1 MKNDSMERI
10 NTGIDGLDDKM
21 QGGFVEGSVNLVTGK
36 TGTGKTAFCASFLY
50 AGIYKNEVGVYVTT
64 EEPENDIKADI
75 SSMFNWDFE
84 ALEKKKFIN
93 FLAIE
98 PIIPTNFNRDEEMS
112 RILKIYVYDLYSKI
126 EEIVKKNNAKRL
138 VIDSSTIIEMFIQD
152 EYLRRVALMKLV
164 GDLKK
169 LGVTT
174 IITGTVPEGTD
185 LLSISGIIEFFVDSV
200 VKLEFMP
207 VAEEF
212 KRTLTIR
219 KMRRTD
225 HSIYIHPFEITKN
238 GLKVV
243 KIE

>member
-1 MKNDSMERI
+1 MNRV
-10 NTGIDGLDDKM
+10 NTGIEGLDEKM
-21 QGGFVEGSVNLVTGK
+21 QGGFVQGSVNLITGK

-50 AGIYKNEVGVYVTT
+50 AGVYNNEVGVYVTT
-64 EEPENDIKADI
+64 EEPEEDIKADI
-75 SSMFNWDFE
+75 NSMFGWDFDT
-84 ALEKKKFIN
+84 LEKKKFVN
-93 FLAIE
+93 FLSIE
-98 PIIPTNFNRDEEMS
+98 PIIPVNFNREEEMGKV
-112 RILKIYVYDLYSKI
+112 LKIYVYDLYTRI
-126 EEIVKKNNAKRL
+126 EDIVKKTNAKRL

-152 EYLRRVALMKLV
+152 EYLRRVALMKLI

-185 LLSISGIIEFFVDSV
+185 LLSIGGIIEFFVDSV

-225 HSIYIHPFEITKN
+225 HSIYIHPFEITKT
-238 GLKVV
+238 GLKIL

>member
-1 MKNDSMERI
+1 MINMERV

-21 QGGFVEGSVNLVTGK
+21 KGGFVPGSINLVTGK

-50 AGIYKNEVGVYVTT
+50 AGVYKNEVGVYVTT
-64 EEPENDIKADI
+64 EEPEIDIKADI

-84 ALEKKKFIN
+84 SLESKKFIN

-98 PIIPTNFNRDEEMS
+98 PIIPISFNRDEEMGKV
-112 RILKIYVYDLYSKI
+112 LKIYIYDLFSKI
-126 EEIVKKNNAKRL
+126 EELVKKTNAKRL
-138 VIDSSTIIEMFIQD
+138 VIDSSTIIEMFIED
-152 EYLRRVALMKLV
+152 EYLRRVGLMKLV

-200 VKLEFMP
+200 IKLEFMP

-225 HSIYIHPFEITKN
+225 HSIFIHPFEITKD

-243 KIE
+243 KID